1 MQIVN
6 IVCSGVISMVI
17 GILSLVFYN
26 DAKVKEYF
34 RAVECRRMCR

>member
-1 MQIVN
+1 
-6 IVCSGVISMVI
+6 MVI

-34 RAVECRRMCR
+34 RAVECSRRA